1 MSMRSRL
8 ASIVGLAIGLVCGSA
23 ALSSGNATTYTNLYS
38 FCPGGGSCTDG
49 RGSDSQLLKKGHI
62 LYGVTGGGAHGHG
75 AVFQYD
81 TSTSTY
87 TVLYSFCPST
97 WALTGTCK
105 NGDTPGTR
113 LIIDTSGNLY
123 GTTQLG
129 GNMHNAG
136 MVFEL
141 VKPVTGSTWTFATV
155 YDFCPTLIGSGLCSD
170 GNDPLTGLTYAGQAS
185 GNDYDG
191 TSLLFG
197 ATLAGGGPAGSLQ
210 GDGVVYAL
218 QLSGGAWS
226 EKAIHFFCALCST
239 TCTNCADGIFPYGQ
253 IWMDA
258 NNDLWGTTLIGG
270 SDSSGA
276 AWELA
281 AGSANLWTAT
291 WTETV
296 LYNFCWNGASKCADG
311 AAPTGVMLDATGNIF
326 GTTQQGGNG
335 VDTHGDGILFELT
348 AGSSCTE
355 GGVAT
360 FLCESVKH
368 NFCHTTCTDGSFP
381 NGDLVMDSS
390 GNIFGTTASGGT
402 SASSGSGVVFEQAG
416 STNTTLYTFC
426 TGGGACSDGSQ
437 PEAGVF
443 LGGAGN
449 LYGTTDFGGNS
460 NGAGVIFKL
469 VP

>member
-23 ALSSGNATTYTNLYS
+23 ALSPGNATTYTNLYS

-105 NGDTPGTR
+105 NGDSPGTR

-141 VKPVTGSTWTFATV
+141 VKPVTGSTWTFQTI

-218 QLSGGAWS
+218 QLSSGAWS
-226 EKAIHFFCALCST
+226 QKAIHFFCALCST

-270 SDSSGA
+270 SDS
-276 AWELA
+276 
-281 AGSANLWTAT
+281 N
-291 WTETV
+291 
-296 LYNFCWNGASKCADG
+296 
-311 AAPTGVMLDATGNIF
+311 
-326 GTTQQGGNG
+326 
-335 VDTHGDGILFELT
+335 
-348 AGSSCTE
+348 
-355 GGVAT
+355 
-360 FLCESVKH
+360 
-368 NFCHTTCTDGSFP
+368 
-381 NGDLVMDSS
+381 
-390 GNIFGTTASGGT
+390 
-402 SASSGSGVVFEQAG
+402 
-416 STNTTLYTFC
+416 
-426 TGGGACSDGSQ
+426 
-437 PEAGVF
+437 
-443 LGGAGN
+443 
-449 LYGTTDFGGNS
+449 
-460 NGAGVIFKL
+460 
-469 VP
+469 